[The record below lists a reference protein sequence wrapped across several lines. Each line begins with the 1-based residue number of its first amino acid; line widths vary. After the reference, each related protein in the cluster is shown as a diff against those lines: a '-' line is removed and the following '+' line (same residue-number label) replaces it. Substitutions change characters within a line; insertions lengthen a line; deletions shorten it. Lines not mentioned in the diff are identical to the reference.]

1 MVMSEIK
8 SRKEYLAL
16 MNEQNELVKKADS
29 NGGFEN
35 LPKADIDTFKKN
47 AVLLK
52 NYERNVM
59 KLYPLEGKN
68 PLITRLEEE
77 MFERR
82 MKQKELAEMLEISDS
97 NLSEVISGK
106 KPISMSLA
114 KKLHAILGLDGNF
127 ILENA

>member
-1 MVMSEIK
+1 MKAIK
-8 SRKEYLAL
+8 SRKDYLEI
-16 MNEQNELVKKADS
+16 MQQQEDLVRKADS
-29 NGGFEN
+29 EGGFEN
-35 LPKADIDTFKKN
+35 LSKSDIDKFREN

-52 NYERNVM
+52 NYERDIM

-82 MKQKELAEMLEISDS
+82 LKQKELAEILGISSS
-97 NLSEVISGK
+97 NLSEIISGK
-106 KPISMSLA
+106 KPVNMNIA
-114 KKLHAILGLDGNF
+114 KKLHTQLGIDGNF